1 MSVKTMLTSAMVP
14 NLFFHVVTAY
24 DILRSKGV
32 PLAKRDYLTP
42 FFDLSQITIPK

>member
-1 MSVKTMLTSAMVP
+1 MSVKTMLTTAIVP
-14 NLFFHVVTAY
+14 NLFFHVVTVY

-42 FFDLSQITIPK
+42 FFDLSQVTQAK